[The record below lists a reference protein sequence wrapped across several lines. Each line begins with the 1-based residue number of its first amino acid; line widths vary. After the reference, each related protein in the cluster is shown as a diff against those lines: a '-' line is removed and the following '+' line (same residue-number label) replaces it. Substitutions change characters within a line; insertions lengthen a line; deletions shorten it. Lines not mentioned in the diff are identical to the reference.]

1 LFASKPKTT
10 RLSEV
15 TNHKAGLFLIFQ
27 TDSTGKKSS
36 MTDSQKWF
44 VLALTAFGGWL
55 VYLLSP
61 VLMPFVFAGILA
73 YLGDPLTDKLE
84 TYRLSR
90 TQYRLSRTQSVIVVF
105 LTMAF
110 VLTLILFL
118 LIPQLE
124 NQVSNAINNLPGFA
138 EKMNGVFLPWLE
150 QRFGITLKPIASNE
164 LIAIAKSHWEKAGG
178 IVTTTMSSISHS
190 GGVIMSWLMNLLLVP
205 VVTFYL
211 LRDWDILVAKVYN
224 LLPRRVA
231 PTTAKLAG
239 EVDTVLSAFL
249 RGQFYVMLALGC
261 IYSVGLW
268 IVGLD
273 LALLIGMLAGLVSF
287 VPYLGAVVGIL
298 TACIAALVQFH
309 ELTPLISVA
318 IVFLIGQAMEG
329 TVLTPKLVGDKIGLH
344 PVAVI
349 FSVLAGGQLFGFL
362 GILLALPIASIVM
375 VFLRHVH
382 DIYRDSEFYGKG

>member
-1 LFASKPKTT
+1 
-10 RLSEV
+10 
-15 TNHKAGLFLIFQ
+15 
-27 TDSTGKKSS
+27 

-61 VLMPFVFAGILA
+61 VLMPFVFAAILA

-90 TQYRLSRTQSVIVVF
+90 TQSVIVVF
-105 LTMAF
+105 LAMAL
-110 VLTLILFL
+110 VLTLVLLL

-124 NQVSNAINNLPGFA
+124 SQISNAINSLPGFA
-138 EKMNGVFLPWLE
+138 EKVNGAVLPWLE
-150 QRFGITLKPIASNE
+150 QRFHITIEPIATNE
-164 LIAIAKSHWEKAGG
+164 LIALAKSHWEKAGG

-190 GGVIMSWLMNLLLVP
+190 GGVLVSWLVNLLLVP

-211 LRDWDILVAKVYN
+211 LRDWDILVAKIYT
-224 LLPRRVA
+224 LLPRRIA
-231 PTTAKLAG
+231 PTAAKLAG

-249 RGQFYVMLALGC
+249 RGQFYVMLALGI

-268 IVGLD
+268 LAGLD

-287 VPYLGAVVGIL
+287 VPYLGAVVGIVS
-298 TACIAALVQFH
+298 ACIAALVQFH
-309 ELTPLISVA
+309 ELTPLISVTV
-318 IVFLIGQAMEG
+318 VFLVGQAMEG

-375 VFLRHVH
+375 VFLRHIH

>member
-1 LFASKPKTT
+1 M
-10 RLSEV
+10 
-15 TNHKAGLFLIFQ
+15 I
-27 TDSTGKKSS
+27 DSH
-36 MTDSQKWF
+36 KWF
-44 VLALTAFGGWL
+44 LLSLTIVVGWL
-55 VYLLSP
+55 IYLLSP
-61 VLMPFVFAGILA
+61 VLMPFVFSAILA

-90 TQYRLSRTQSVIVVF
+90 TQAVIVVF
-105 LTMAF
+105 LAMTL
-110 VLTLILFL
+110 VLTLVLVL

-124 NQVSNAINNLPGFA
+124 VQIANLISSLPA
-138 EKMNGVFLPWLE
+138 YARKLNDAVLPWLE
-150 QRFGITLKPIASNE
+150 QRFSITLKPIAIDE
-164 LIAIAKSHWEKAGG
+164 LIALTKSHWQNAGG
-178 IVTTTMSSISHS
+178 IVANTMTSISHS
-190 GGVIMSWLMNLLLVP
+190 GGVIAAWLMNLLLIP

-211 LRDWDILVAKVYN
+211 LRDWDILVAKIYG
-224 LLPRRVA
+224 LLPRRII

-239 EVDTVLSAFL
+239 EVDSVLSAFF

-261 IYSVGLW
+261 IYSLGLG

-287 VPYLGAVVGIL
+287 VPYLGAIVGIVS
-298 TACIAALVQFH
+298 ACIAALVQFH

-318 IVFLIGQAMEG
+318 VVFLIGQALEG

>member
-1 LFASKPKTT
+1 
-10 RLSEV
+10 
-15 TNHKAGLFLIFQ
+15 
-27 TDSTGKKSS
+27 
-36 MTDSQKWF
+36 MTDSQKWL
-44 VLALTAFGGWL
+44 VLAITALSGWL

-61 VLMPFVFAGILA
+61 VLMPFVFSAILA

-90 TQYRLSRTQSVIVVF
+90 TQSVLVVF
-105 LTMAF
+105 SAMSL
-110 VLTLILFL
+110 VLVLVLFL

-124 NQVSNAINNLPGFA
+124 IQIANFLGSLPAYA
-138 EKMNGVFLPWLE
+138 EKINGVVLPWLE
-150 QRFGITLKPIASNE
+150 QRFGITLKPVKIDE
-164 LIAIAKSHWEKAGG
+164 LITIVKNHWQKAGG
-178 IVTTTMSSISHS
+178 IAATTMGSLSHS
-190 GGVIMSWLMNLLLVP
+190 GGVIIGFLMNLVLIP

-211 LRDWDILVAKVYN
+211 LRDWDILVTKIYG
-224 LLPRRVA
+224 LLPRRIT

-261 IYSVGLW
+261 IYSLGLW

-287 VPYLGAVVGIL
+287 VPYLGAIVGIMV
-298 TACIAALVQFH
+298 ACIAALVQFH
-309 ELTPLISVA
+309 ELTQLVPVA
-318 IVFLIGQAMEG
+318 VVFLIGQTLEG
-329 TVLTPKLVGDKIGLH
+329 TILTPKLVGDKIGLH

-349 FSVLAGGQLFGFL
+349 FSVMAGGQLFGFL
-362 GILLALPIASIVM
+362 GILLALPIASIIM